1 MLSVNK
7 RSTLPLNVKIYSLL
21 TTFQWNKSSEI
32 YFPDCIT
39 FCASVGR
46 QCRYCLLSDDLCH
59 SVTQTEHARNE
70 SSFPSAFLLKC
81 LPHVVVCGRRTFHRF
96 QGLWF
101 PCMLTVCQLSF
112 KSILNAPTHHVH
124 FCHPLPA
131 FLFLLGF
138 ISGRYLF
145 FNPQMVWHPH
155 ISGFMHIYGPPRS
168 FEIPKPATSHWVNKN
183 KAKNKERLLFCST
196 ELKLWNNLHF

>member
-138 ISGRYLF
+138 ICFSILKWFGT
-145 FNPQMVWHPH
+145 H
-155 ISGFMHIYGPPRS
+155 IFLVSCIFMAPRG
-168 FEIPKPATSHWVNKN
+168 
-183 KAKNKERLLFCST
+183 LLRSPNQLQVI
-196 ELKLWNNLHF
+196 E